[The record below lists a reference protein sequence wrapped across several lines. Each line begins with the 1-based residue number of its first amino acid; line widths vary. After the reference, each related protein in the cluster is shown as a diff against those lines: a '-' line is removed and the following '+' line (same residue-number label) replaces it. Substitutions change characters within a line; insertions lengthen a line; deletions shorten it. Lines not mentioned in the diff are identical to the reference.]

1 MKLEFQNMEGP
12 DIYIVTKLLENQNIL
27 YFKYT
32 WTLCC
37 GTKWK
42 SWWSVMFKMPFVFK
56 YNVCK
61 TFKGLVLYHYKKYLK
76 AFFFP

>member
-42 SWWSVMFKMPFVFK
+42 SWWSV
-56 YNVCK
+56 
-61 TFKGLVLYHYKKYLK
+61 
-76 AFFFP
+76 